1 MTIVIL
7 FQASGFRNFNFLVL
21 TDFVVMVI
29 APAPEG
35 RNVYSNAGELSF

>member
-1 MTIVIL
+1 MIL
-7 FQASGFRNFNFLVL
+7 IL

-35 RNVYSNAGELSF
+35 RNVYSNVGELSF